1 MAETGTQDRQSE
13 GGRRLTWL
21 LRRLPT
27 LVPLLLLVA
36 ALAVNAANPPF
47 MRQLTSFTFDSLQRL
62 KPRTYD
68 PQIPVRVVDI
78 DDASL
83 EKLGQF
89 PWPRTTMAEI
99 FVRLTNAGAAAIVFD
114 GVLAEPDRTSPA
126 AVAREIPTIA
136 ADPELKAKLSGL
148 PDNDAVLAEVLA
160 QTSVVLGYSPTD
172 VARGRE
178 PVRKAGIAFAG
189 DDPRLFLRP
198 WPGAITNLEILEKAT
213 AGVGSITT
221 EFGSDNTIR
230 GVPLFFRIGD
240 KIYPSLVAEAIRVAQ
255 GATTYVIKSSNASQ
269 ETGYGEQTGIVSVKI
284 GQFEPLTDGLGQ
296 IQLYD
301 TGPRDERFISV
312 AEVMSEGFD
321 EKKVEGMILFVGSSA
336 PGLKDL
342 RVTPLDPVAP
352 GVVVHA
358 QLAEQIIGNTYLQR
372 PDLIAGAEFLYLLL
386 IGLLMVFLLPRLGAA
401 LSGMVALLLIA
412 AALSLSWVAFSQFGW
427 LVDAVSPSSV
437 LLLLFLSGTVFSYIR
452 SESERRQVRDAFSLY
467 LAPELVRE
475 VAADPSR
482 LRLGGEA
489 REVTV
494 MFTDIRRFTT
504 ISESLKP
511 DELARFLNG
520 FLTPM
525 TDIILGRRGTIDKYM
540 GDAIMAFWNAPL
552 DDPEHAANAC
562 RAALDM
568 REQLGVLNSLWR
580 LERGEDSPLIEIGIG
595 LNTGPASVGNFG
607 SDRRFAYSVIGDA
620 VNLSSRL
627 EGQTKAYGAD
637 TLISEE
643 VHRQAPDFAV
653 VELDLLRVKGKREPA
668 RIYALMGDPDRRQDA
683 GFAALADAQAR
694 FLTAYRAGNF
704 GEARTL
710 LGEAEQAAEA
720 FGWTQHY
727 FEVMRVRL
735 DRLISEPPESWDG
748 VYEATEK

>member
-1 MAETGTQDRQSE
+1 MTDQTEE
-13 GGRRLTWL
+13 GKSGRIGRRLSWL

-27 LVPLLLLVA
+27 LVPLMILAA
-36 ALAVNAANPPF
+36 ALVVNAANPRF
-47 MRQLTSFTFDSLQRL
+47 IRQLTSFTFDSMQRL
-62 KPRTYD
+62 MPRTYD
-68 PQIPVRVVDI
+68 PEIPVRVVDI
-78 DDASL
+78 DDESL
-83 EKLGQF
+83 RKLGQF

-136 ADPELKAKLSGL
+136 ADPELRARLAGL

-160 QTSVVLGYSPTD
+160 QANVVLGFSPTD
-172 VARGRE
+172 VASGRE
-178 PVRKAGIAFAG
+178 PVRKAGMAFAG

-198 WPGAITNLEILEKAT
+198 WPGAITNLEKLEKAT

-240 KIYPSLVAEAIRVAQ
+240 KLYPSLVAEAIRVAQ
-255 GATTYVIKSSNASQ
+255 GASTYVIKSSNASQ

-296 IQLYD
+296 LLLYD

-312 AEVMSEGFD
+312 ADVMSESFD
-321 EKKVEGMILFVGSSA
+321 EKRVEGMILFVGSSA

-358 QLAEQIIGNTYLQR
+358 QLAEQIIGGVYLQR
-372 PDLIAGAEFLYLLL
+372 PDLISGAEFVYLLV

-401 LSGMVALLLIA
+401 WSGAAAVLLIGGA
-412 AALSLSWVAFSQFGW
+412 LALSWFAFVQFGW
-427 LVDAVSPSSV
+427 LVDAVYPSGV
-437 LLLLFLSGTVFSYIR
+437 LLILFISGTMFSYIR
-452 SESERRQVRDAFSLY
+452 SEAERRQVRDAFSLY

-482 LRLGGEA
+482 LRLGGEE

-511 DELARFLNG
+511 AELTRFLNG

-525 TDIILGRRGTIDKYM
+525 TDIIQSKRGTIDKYM

-552 DDPEHAANAC
+552 DDVDHAANAC
-562 RAALDM
+562 RAALEM
-568 REQLGVLNSLWR
+568 RERLGMLNSLWR
-580 LERGEDSPLIEIGIG
+580 LERGEDSPAIEIGIG
-595 LNTGPASVGNFG
+595 LNTGPAAVGNFG
-607 SDRRFAYSVIGDA
+607 SDRRMAYSVIGDS

-627 EGQTKAYGAD
+627 ESQTKAYGVDA
-637 TLISEE
+637 LISEE
-643 VHRQAPDFAV
+643 TQKRAPGFAV

-668 RIYALMGDPDRRQDA
+668 RIFALMGDSDRRQDS

-694 FLTAYRAGNF
+694 FLAAYRAGEF
-704 GEARTL
+704 GEAAGL
-710 LGEAEQAAEA
+710 LDEAEQVATA
-720 FGWTQHY
+720 FGWQQHY
-727 FEVMRVRL
+727 YDVMRARL
-735 DRLISEPPESWDG
+735 QRLVSQPPETWDG
-748 VYEATEK
+748 VFEATEK